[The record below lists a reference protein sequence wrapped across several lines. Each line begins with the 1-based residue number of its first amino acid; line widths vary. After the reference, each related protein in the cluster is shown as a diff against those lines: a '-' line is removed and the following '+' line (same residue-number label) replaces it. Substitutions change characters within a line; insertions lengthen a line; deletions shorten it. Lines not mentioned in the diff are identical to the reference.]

1 MIRVNPMPPQIDQA
15 LLAKLAQIDPVTI
28 GHFRE
33 WGFVDPALR
42 PVIPGRR
49 VAGTAVTVV
58 TAALDTSMIP
68 YALGLA
74 RPGDVL
80 VIDRIGDMR
89 HACMGGVVALAAKV
103 AGVAGVVIDGLACD
117 FHEFVQYDLPVWCR
131 GEAALTGKSLAMDGA
146 LNIPIACG
154 GVAVLPGDAVL
165 ADSGG
170 IFVCAAAEI
179 EEIFQTALPMQ
190 QREPATLQRLRAG
203 EKLGAISGATARV
216 EGAIAAQKK
225 EVTK

>member
-1 MIRVNPMPPQIDQA
+1 MIRVNPMPPQIDKA
-15 LLAKLAQIDPVTI
+15 LLDKLAQIDPVTI

-33 WGFVDPALR
+33 WGFVDPAVR
-42 PVIPGRR
+42 PVIAGRR
-49 VAGTAVTVV
+49 VVGTAITVI

-80 VIDRIGDMR
+80 VIDRTGDMR

-103 AGVAGVVIDGLACD
+103 AGVAGVIIDGLACD
-117 FHEFVQYDLPVWCR
+117 LHEYVLYDLPVWCR

-146 LNIPIACG
+146 LNVPVACG

-165 ADSGG
+165 ADTGG
-170 IFVCAAAEI
+170 IYVCAASDI
-179 EEIFQTALPMQ
+179 EEIFQIGLPMQ
-190 QREPATLQRLRAG
+190 QREPGTLARLRAA
-203 EKLGAISGATARV
+203 EKLGSISGATARV
-216 EGAIAAQKK
+216 EATLAAQGKSK
-225 EVTK
+225 GA